1 MEVCHLESVNIN
13 KEDLNSFEDELQVVA
28 FNLGEEEY
36 AVNILYVLEINRLLN
51 ITRVPRSNRIVEG
64 VMNLRGNIIPI
75 INLYKKFDIESKGNE
90 EEKRII
96 VFNYDGVKIG
106 IIVDG
111 VSEVLRLNKE
121 NIEETTKVYNSMNA
135 ETIEGVAHIGDRLII
150 LLDIEKV
157 IEIDEK

>member
-1 MEVCHLESVNIN
+1 MESVNIN